1 MSTSTGRKKV
11 LVTDSLFIFQEH
23 IDKLEAANCSVER
36 LDKPAA
42 SEEELIEAIKGKHGY
57 ILGGIEHVTDK
68 IIAAADCLEALV
80 FTGTDWLHF
89 VPGHEEA
96 TKKGIAVSNCPGANA
111 LAVAEFALALM
122 LSMQRNLFELGRT
135 GDKSF
140 QTCKSLLNSRVGLIG
155 LGTIGATVAKML
167 KGIGVADVSYFSRER
182 KPNIEKEIGIKYMEL
197 NDLLKHCDVISL
209 HASKAAGAGY
219 IGKAQLA
226 QLPDGALI
234 IDTSF
239 HGAIEEEALF
249 NELSKKRLRAAADHL
264 PRDDFKT
271 LPLDAFYY
279 SNASTAYNTS
289 DANKKASDIATD
301 SMINLLNGKEDRYVV
316 NGQKARV

>member
-1 MSTSTGRKKV
+1 MSTSTDKKKV

-23 IDKLEAANCSVER
+23 IDKLEAANCTVER

-96 TKKGIAVSNCPGANA
+96 TKRGIAVSNCPGANA
-111 LAVAEFALALM
+111 IAVAEFAVTLM
-122 LSMQRNLFELGRT
+122 LAMQRNIFALGRT

-140 QTCKSLLNSRVGLIG
+140 QTCKSLLGARIGIIG
-155 LGTIGATVAKML
+155 LGTIGTAVARML
-167 KGIGVADVSYFSRER
+167 KGLGATDISYWSKRR
-182 KPNIEKEIGIKYMEL
+182 KPKLEKEIGIQYKEL
-197 NDLLKHCDVISL
+197 HDLLRHSDVISL

-219 IGKAQLA
+219 IGAKELA
-226 QLPDGALI
+226 LLPDGALI

-239 HGAIEEEALF
+239 HGAVDKESLF
-249 NELSKKRLRAAADHL
+249 SELHKKRLRAAMDHL
-264 PRDDFKT
+264 PGDDFKT
-271 LPLDAFYY
+271 LPADTFFY
-279 SNASTAYNTS
+279 SNESTAYNTF
-289 DANKKASDIATD
+289 DANKRASDIATS
-301 SMINLLNGKEDRYVV
+301 SMINLLCGKADKFVV
-316 NGQKARV
+316 NAHRLKV

>member
-1 MSTSTGRKKV
+1 MSTSPSKKKV

-23 IDKLEAANCSVER
+23 IDKLEAANISVER

-57 ILGGIEHVTDK
+57 ILGGIEHVTEK
-68 IIAAADCLEALV
+68 IIAAADSLEALV

-89 VPGHEEA
+89 VPGHEAA

-111 LAVAEFALALM
+111 SAVAEFTLALM
-122 LSMQRNLFELGRT
+122 LAMKRNLFELGRT

-140 QTCKSLLNSRVGLIG
+140 QTCHSLLASRVGIIG
-155 LGTIGATVAKML
+155 LGTIGATVARML
-167 KGIGVADVSYFSRER
+167 KGIGVADVSYYSKQR
-182 KPNIEKEIGIKYMEL
+182 KPHLEKEIGINYKEL
-197 NDLLKHCDVISL
+197 NDLLEQSDVLSL

-219 IGKAQLA
+219 IGARQLA
-226 QLPDGALI
+226 KLPDGALI

-239 HGAIEEEALF
+239 HGAIDSDALF
-249 NELSKKRLRAAADHL
+249 AELSKKRLRAAADHL

-271 LPLDAFYY
+271 LPLETFYY
-279 SNASTAYNTS
+279 SNSSTAYNTS
-289 DANKKASDIATD
+289 DANQRASDIATG

-316 NGQKARV
+316 NGLKARV

>member
-1 MSTSTGRKKV
+1 MSTSTGKKKV

-23 IDKLEAANCSVER
+23 VDKLEAANCVIER

-111 LAVAEFALALM
+111 RAVAEFALALM

-140 QTCKSLLNSRVGLIG
+140 QTCKSLLTARVGIIG

-167 KGIGVADVSYFSRER
+167 KGIGVEDVSYYSKQR
-182 KPNIEKEIGIKYMEL
+182 KPAIEKEIGIKYMEL
-197 NDLLKHCDVISL
+197 SELLKYCDVVSL
-209 HASKAAGAGY
+209 HTSKAAGTGY
-219 IGKAQLA
+219 IGKTQLA
-226 QLPDGALI
+226 LLPDGALI

-239 HGAIEEEALF
+239 HGAIDPEALHA
-249 NELSKKRLRAAADHL
+249 ELSKKRLRAAADHL
-264 PRDDFKT
+264 PRDDFKS

-279 SNASTAYNTS
+279 SNASTAYNTN
-289 DANKKASDIATD
+289 DANQKASDIATE
-301 SMINLLNGKEDRYVV
+301 SMINLLSGKEDRYVV
-316 NGQKARV
+316 NGIKARA